1 MSPSYPRP
9 QRPRPPVA
17 LATPRPLPPLLL
29 AHITGQ
35 NQIMMRLVATC
46 STPAGRAQ
54 VAGQNALAANARA
67 VPETRAAIGAGG
79 ELHAL
84 KTVCSSCARSKRAA
98 LLQLLVPRHDGAAK
112 GPQRARLRRQMT
124 SSLRQV
130 RDVLLARSR
139 QQPRAGLVLGMV
151 RRAGA
156 SRAYRRAVRGR
167 AGGRGRGR
175 GRASRLPWAR
185 ATRIDFGTHK
195 FCEPL
200 NKEGGWITPPMQ
212 MFGHVLGKL
221 RNNRVGCG
229 LTPNEKRDSSQF

>member
-1 MSPSYPRP
+1 VSPSYPRP

-98 LLQLLVPRHDGAAK
+98 LLRLLVPRHDGAAK

-151 RRAGA
+151 WRAGA
-156 SRAYRRAVRGR
+156 SRGCRRAVRGR

-175 GRASRLPWAR
+175 GRASRLPWAGAR
-185 ATRIDFGTHK
+185 RVFSFFTNFVDCLKH
-195 FCEPL
+195 
-200 NKEGGWITPPMQ
+200 GWWVDHPPIQ
-212 MFGHVLGKL
+212 IF
-221 RNNRVGCG
+221 
-229 LTPNEKRDSSQF
+229 D